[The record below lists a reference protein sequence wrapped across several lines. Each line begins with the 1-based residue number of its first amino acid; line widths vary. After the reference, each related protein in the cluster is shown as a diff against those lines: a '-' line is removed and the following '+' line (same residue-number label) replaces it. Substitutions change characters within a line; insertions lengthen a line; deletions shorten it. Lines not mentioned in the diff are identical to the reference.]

1 MKLKLAIIK
10 SPTNEIRF
18 IVYNSDNKLS
28 RLEQKIINA
37 DEAGIR
43 IFKPIPSFF
52 FLKKP
57 NIGVQGKLDNYNRP
71 NYMNILNTEFFSKDN
86 LLLDY
91 VIPLINVYN
100 IDSDWIMTLES
111 YLKRNLKVNIKFVGE
126 SYPSPFIKNQILEL
140 LKLRVKY
147 NNFLDINWIGY
158 TKLDRINKGL

>member
-1 MKLKLAIIK
+1 
-10 SPTNEIRF
+10 
-18 IVYNSDNKLS
+18 
-28 RLEQKIINA
+28 
-37 DEAGIR
+37 
-43 IFKPIPSFF
+43 
-52 FLKKP
+52 
-57 NIGVQGKLDNYNRP
+57 
-71 NYMNILNTEFFSKDN
+71 MNILNTEFFSKDN